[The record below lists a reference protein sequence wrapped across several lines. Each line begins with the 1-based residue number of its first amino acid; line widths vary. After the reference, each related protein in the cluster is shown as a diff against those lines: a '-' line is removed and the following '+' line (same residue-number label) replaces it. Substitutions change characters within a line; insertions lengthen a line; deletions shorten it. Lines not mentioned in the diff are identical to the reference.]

1 MKLNNKTII
10 LSAASL
16 LIIVVVAIVLIKRR
30 GRKVYLKERY
40 RLNSAYRI
48 WIVPEV
54 DDYDRGKYFDGIL
67 DYVVIK
73 PNAPTLTDNNG
84 QELVAVKAVGIQ
96 FSDSVR
102 RFNLDG
108 TYYIETKYLDL

>member
-1 MKLNNKTII
+1 MKKSNKILI
-10 LSAASL
+10 LSAVVL
-16 LIIVVVAIVLIKRR
+16 LVVVILIIVIRRR
-30 GRKVYLKERY
+30 GRKVYLKEKY

-54 DDYDRGKYFDGIL
+54 GDYDRGKYFDGIL
-67 DYVVIK
+67 DYVVIR
-73 PNAPTLTDNNG
+73 PNAPTLTDDNG

-108 TYYIETKYLDL
+108 TYFIETKYLDI

>member
-1 MKLNNKTII
+1 MKLKNSTLL
-10 LSAASL
+10 LSAVAL
-16 LIIVVVAIVLIKRR
+16 LIVVVVSIILVRRR
-30 GRKVYLKERY
+30 GRKVYLKEKY

-48 WIVPEV
+48 WIVPDV
-54 DDYDRGKYFDGIL
+54 ADYDRGKYFDGIL
-67 DYVVIK
+67 DYVIIK
-73 PNAPTLTDNNG
+73 PNAPTLTDDNG

-108 TYYIETKYLDL
+108 TYYIETRYLDI

>member
-1 MKLNNKTII
+1 MKLNNKTLI

-16 LIIVVVAIVLIKRR
+16 LVVLVIAIVLIRRR
-30 GRKVYLKERY
+30 GRKVYLKEKY
-40 RLNSAYRI
+40 RLNPAYRI

-54 DDYDRGKYFDGIL
+54 GDYDRGKYFDGIL

-73 PNAPTLTDNNG
+73 PDASTLTDDNG

-108 TYYIETKYLDL
+108 TYYIETRYLDL